1 MPGQDPKQQDFSKLN
16 HGRITRR
23 HAIWHISAGA
33 LGAGLLHLAQTPMR
47 ADQPKHARL
56 SADEALKR
64 LLEGNDRFANGHDA
78 HPHLGSARRADLL
91 RDQEPFAT
99 IVGCSDSRVPPEII
113 FDQGLGDLFD
123 VRVAGNVIDEGVL
136 ASVEYATLHLRTPL
150 VLLVGH
156 ESCGAVTAAL
166 EAFDGRSHEPPDIQ
180 KLLHMIEPSFRGLP
194 ANSKGP
200 SRVTAAVEANVR
212 QSMAQLTKSAVAGT
226 DVKIVGSVY
235 NLATGAVRILEPA

>member
-1 MPGQDPKQQDFSKLN
+1 MPGQRPTQQHSSEAGR
-16 HGRITRR
+16 GRITRR
-23 HAIWHISAGA
+23 HAIWRLSAGA
-33 LGAGLLHLAQTPMR
+33 AGAGLLQLDSMSLR
-47 ADQPKHARL
+47 AAGQNHARL

-64 LLEGNDRFANGHDA
+64 LLEGNDRFITGRDA
-78 HPHLGSARRADLL
+78 HPHLGSVRRADLL

-113 FDQGLGDLFD
+113 SDQGLGDLFD

-150 VLLVGH
+150 VLLLGH
-156 ESCGAVTAAL
+156 EWCGAVTAAL

-180 KLLHMIEPSFRGLP
+180 KLLHMIEPSLRGLP
-194 ANSKGP
+194 AKLLGVP
-200 SRVTAAVEANVR
+200 RVSAAVEANVR
-212 QSMAQLTKSAVAGT
+212 QSMTRLTKSAAAGT

>member
-1 MPGQDPKQQDFSKLN
+1 
-16 HGRITRR
+16 
-23 HAIWHISAGA
+23 
-33 LGAGLLHLAQTPMR
+33 
-47 ADQPKHARL
+47 
-56 SADEALKR
+56 
-64 LLEGNDRFANGHDA
+64 
-78 HPHLGSARRADLL
+78 ADLL
-91 RDQEPFAT
+91 KEQEPFAT

-166 EAFDGRSHEPPDIQ
+166 EAFDGRAHEPPDIQ
-180 KLLHMIEPSFRGLP
+180 KLLRMIEPSLRGLP
-194 ANSKGP
+194 ANLKGAG
-200 SRVTAAVEANVR
+200 RVTAAVEANVR
-212 QSMAQLTKSAVAGT
+212 QSMDRVTKSAVAGP

-235 NLATGAVRILEPA
+235 NLATGVVRIL

>member
-1 MPGQDPKQQDFSKLN
+1 MYNRQ
-16 HGRITRR
+16 ITRR
-23 HAIWHISAGA
+23 QAICTMSASA
-33 LGAGLLHLAQTPMR
+33 LGAGILHIGSTGLCASP
-47 ADQPKHARL
+47 PKHSRPT
-56 SADEALKR
+56 ADEALKR
-64 LLEGNDRFANGHDA
+64 LLEGNGRFVDGHSQ
-78 HPHLGSARRADLL
+78 HPHEGSARRGDLL
-91 RDQEPFAT
+91 AEQEPFAT

-136 ASVEYATLHLRTPL
+136 ASVEYATLHLHTPL

-212 QSMAQLTKSAVAGT
+212 QSMAQLTKSAVAGA

-235 NLATGAVRILEPA
+235 NLATGAVRILESA